1 MSSHFPRHASCSAA
15 VSVSELR
22 PRPPV
27 PGDSEPGIYDSIV
40 DLAPGPDNPT
50 PMVRL
55 SRRMNPHPALE
66 VLVKLEGMNPFGS
79 IKDRTALYMLNALNL
94 GPDQALVEPSAGN
107 TGIALAAMANA
118 RNLPIEIAV
127 PDGTPEEKK
136 ALLRFL
142 GAELIEVED
151 ELCPLFPTEGARG
164 VVKSMVESEAYGG
177 RYVSP
182 NQYENELNVE
192 AHYRTTGPE
201 IWQQTGGRIDT
212 FIAGIGTGGTI
223 SGVGRYLK
231 EQNPDIRIIGV
242 EPASR
247 QHSLSGLK
255 RITGLPDEHYP
266 KILDPTLLDG
276 LVSVTDEEAFAAS
289 IEVARRDGIMVGPT
303 SGAVLQAA
311 LRGDT
316 PKTGRTVIISADNAA
331 KYVSALVGAAHDF
344 DVCVEIP
351 QAPRHEMTQHQ
362 RPCSRIRGDACDPA
376 GPRMQLQR
384 RTRCVLGDRQV
395 HH

>member
-1 MSSHFPRHASCSAA
+1 MSIHTPQHSGSQAPASVTELHPRRRGS
-15 VSVSELR
+15 
-22 PRPPV
+22 
-27 PGDSEPGIYDSIV
+27 GDGECRVYDSII
-40 DLAPGPDNPT
+40 DLAPNADNPT
-50 PMVRL
+50 PMVRI
-55 SRRMNPHPALE
+55 SRRLNPHPGYE

-79 IKDRTALYMLNALNL
+79 IKDRTALYMLNGLQLA
-94 GPDQALVEPSAGN
+94 PDQALVEPSAGN

-192 AHYRTTGPE
+192 AHYRSTGPE

-266 KILDPTLLDG
+266 KILDPELLDG
-276 LVSVTDEEAFAAS
+276 LVSVTDEEAFTAG
-289 IEVARRDGIMVGPT
+289 IELARRDGIMVGPT
-303 SGAVLQAA
+303 TGAVLHAA
-311 LRGDT
+311 LHGDM
-316 PKTGRTVIISADNAA
+316 PKSGRTVIISADNAA
-331 KYVSALVGAAHDF
+331 KYVSAYANFLAG
-344 DVCVEIP
+344 
-351 QAPRHEMTQHQ
+351 
-362 RPCSRIRGDACDPA
+362 RG
-376 GPRMQLQR
+376 
-384 RTRCVLGDRQV
+384 
-395 HH
+395 

>member
-1 MSSHFPRHASCSAA
+1 
-15 VSVSELR
+15 
-22 PRPPV
+22 
-27 PGDSEPGIYDSIV
+27 
-40 DLAPGPDNPT
+40 
-50 PMVRL
+50 
-55 SRRMNPHPALE
+55 
-66 VLVKLEGMNPFGS
+66 MNPFGS
-79 IKDRTALYMLNALNL
+79 IKDRTALFMLNGLQL
-94 GPDQALVEPSAGN
+94 GPEQVLVEPSAGN

-201 IWQQTGGRIDT
+201 IWQQTEGKIDA
-212 FIAGIGTGGTI
+212 FYASIGTGGTI
-223 SGVGRYLK
+223 SGVGRFLK

-247 QHSLSGLK
+247 QHSLSGIK

-266 KILDPTLLDG
+266 KILDPNLLDD
-276 LVSVTDEEAFAAS
+276 LVAVTDDEAFSAA
-289 IEVARRDGIMVGPT
+289 IEVARRDGVMVGPT
-303 SGAVLQAA
+303 TGAVLHAA
-311 LRGDT
+311 LHGDT
-316 PKTGRTVIISADNAA
+316 TKSGRAVLISADNAA
-331 KYVSALVGAAHDF
+331 KYVSAYASFLA
-344 DVCVEIP
+344 
-351 QAPRHEMTQHQ
+351 
-362 RPCSRIRGDACDPA
+362 
-376 GPRMQLQR
+376 
-384 RTRCVLGDRQV
+384 RQD
-395 HH
+395 